1 MRDPHSVRR
10 SSFECRAS
18 GATILS
24 RLSPYTLRQSV
35 PLFYISRKL
44 PIRRPWPHIVLLRL
58 TRNIHSKFSALVLFC
73 LNCCCQKEEAKR
85 TRDVSSVR
93 QFTRPSLHFI
103 RLNYHENKRVV
114 PWHFF
119 FSFSSLVVVLFWSTS
134 LFFFSK
140 ETQPRQSLIV
150 VRHSA
155 ARACITS
162 NDP

>member
-119 FSFSSLVVVLFWSTS
+119 FFSFF
-134 LFFFSK
+134 FFFSCRRPLLIDVSLFLFQRDAAEAESYRR
-140 ETQPRQSLIV
+140 ETFSRSGV
-150 VRHSA
+150 Y
-155 ARACITS
+155 
-162 NDP
+162 NE